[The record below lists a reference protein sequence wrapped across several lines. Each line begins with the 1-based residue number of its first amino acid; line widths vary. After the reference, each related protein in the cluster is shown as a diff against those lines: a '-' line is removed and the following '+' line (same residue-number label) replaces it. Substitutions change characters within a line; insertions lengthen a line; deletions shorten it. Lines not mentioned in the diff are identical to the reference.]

1 MEYRGDTDVPWR
13 KRQLH
18 RLTAP
23 LLGKARQGSSRSA
36 EDAIGTFQRFR
47 GRDVTAQV
55 VPRGRT
61 VVTFSLQCYGL
72 ILAEMNPDEHSQ
84 GIVWQGRAG
93 NGIGIGMGD
102 GGWGMG
108 KGERKCRLRAGAGT
122 CLIFSGAHVDISRGD
137 IVRCWVVVM
146 RPGIVQAGSPCMRE
160 TKAQYGTG
168 LTRSGKEVPPQPV
181 PRKVLGP
188 G

>member
-1 MEYRGDTDVPWR
+1 MAKAAAAPPHGPLI
-13 KRQLH
+13 RQ
-18 RLTAP
+18 
-23 LLGKARQGSSRSA
+23 GRQGSSRSA

-61 VVTFSLQCYGL
+61 VVTFPLQCYGL

-102 GGWGMG
+102 GKKERANVDSEQEQALVLSSVARMSISVAVILYDVGW
-108 KGERKCRLRAGAGT
+108 
-122 CLIFSGAHVDISRGD
+122 
-137 IVRCWVVVM
+137 
-146 RPGIVQAGSPCMRE
+146 
-160 TKAQYGTG
+160 
-168 LTRSGKEVPPQPV
+168 
-181 PRKVLGP
+181 
-188 G
+188 